1 MMTSMKSKRGSL
13 IEQAAHGDQR
23 AFGQLLRAHD
33 PQMRALA
40 FRILGSQ
47 AAMDDA
53 LQAAYLNAFRH
64 IGSYHGDAP
73 FAAWL
78 RRIVVNCCR
87 DIQRRNQR
95 TNEVS
100 LDQMTQAGQDLSE
113 PSQFEDAVVQSD
125 ELQRTLNSLSPD
137 QREAVIL
144 VNGQGLSYQEAAELC
159 GVAEGTI
166 GSRLSR
172 AYETIRSEIQH
183 IQIPT
188 QSKHQ
193 TGSQQESQGF

>member
-1 MMTSMKSKRGSL
+1 MMATMKSKRGSL
-13 IEQAAHGDQR
+13 VEQAAHGDQR

-33 PQMRALA
+33 PQMRAFA
-40 FRILGSQ
+40 YRILGSQ

-53 LQAAYLNAFRH
+53 LQTAYLNAFRH
-64 IGSYHGDAP
+64 IDSYQGDAP

-87 DIQRRNQR
+87 DIQRRTQR

-113 PSQFEDAVVQSD
+113 PSQFEEALVQGD
-125 ELQRTLNSLSPD
+125 ELQRTLNALSPD

-172 AYETIRSEIQH
+172 AYELLRSELEQL
-183 IQIPT
+183 QIPT
-188 QSKHQ
+188 QPERQ
-193 TGSQQESQGF
+193 PDAQPESRGF